1 MGQILLENKAQLGQ
15 LLLARGV
22 VSEEQVATALAE
34 QREKGHRKLLGEL
47 LVEMGYC
54 TENQIASALAEAYGV
69 PYAQMTPKICDAK
82 AVEILPREF
91 LEAHIVLPLF
101 RVHDMLTVAVSEPTN
116 VFLIDEIERISGCR
130 VQVVCSTTKDI
141 KATLQ
146 TYLPAANVFVID
158 DIIDE
163 QGLEEFTLIENI
175 TQDIGDLEEV
185 AGQSPVVK
193 LVNYLLY
200 NAVRENASDIHIEPG
215 DKKLRVRYRVDGK
228 LYEKMRPPYQMHS
241 AIVSRVKIMAEL
253 DIAQRRLPQDGGI
266 HVLVEGRPID
276 LRVSVM
282 PGTFGEK
289 VVVRVIDP
297 QKILYNLEALGFTY
311 ENLRRFRQVIQSPN
325 GVVLVTGPTGSGK
338 NTTLYAALAELNN
351 EEVNICTVEDPVEC
365 NMPAI
370 NQFQVNTSVG
380 FQFSTALRSLLRQDP
395 DIIMVGEIRDDETAS
410 IAVQAALTGHLVL
423 STLHTNDAP
432 GAVTRLLDLG
442 VAPYLLSA
450 SLKGVLA
457 QRLVRRICS
466 NCKSQYDPP
475 ASIRRIVEAQ
485 GGEVGTYYR
494 GVGCKKCRNTGYA
507 GRIAIHELLVPD
519 DEISEMINERISA
532 KKLRAKALEKGMLP
546 LHSDGI
552 EKVKAGIVSIDEVLR
567 TAVIDGPMLSGLT

>member
-1 MGQILLENKAQLGQ
+1 MVQILLENKTQLGQ

-22 VSEEQVATALAE
+22 VSEEQIEKALVE

-54 TENQIASALAEAYGV
+54 TENQIAAALAEAYGV
-69 PYAQMTPKICDAK
+69 PYAQMSPKLCDPK
-82 AVEILPREF
+82 TVEILPREF
-91 LEAHIVLPLF
+91 LEAHVVLPLF
-101 RVHDMLTVAVSEPTN
+101 KVHDVLTVAVSEPTN

-130 VQVVCSTTKDI
+130 VQVVCSTSKDI

-175 TQDIGDLEEV
+175 TQDISNLEEV

-200 NAVRENASDIHIEPG
+200 NAVRENASDIHIEPD

-228 LYEKMRPPYQMHS
+228 LYEKMRPPHQMH
-241 AIVSRVKIMAEL
+241 AAVVSRVKIMAEL

-289 VVVRVIDP
+289 VVIRVIDP
-297 QKILYNLEALGFTY
+297 QKILYNLEGLGFTY
-311 ENLRRFRQVIQSPN
+311 DNLLKFREVIQTPN

-351 EEVNICTVEDPVEC
+351 DEVNICTVEDPVEC
-365 NMPAI
+365 NMSGI
-370 NQFQVNTSVG
+370 NQFQVNASVG
-380 FQFSTALRSLLRQDP
+380 FAFSTALRSLLRQDP
-395 DIIMVGEIRDDETAS
+395 DIIMVGEIRDDATAS

-450 SLKGVLA
+450 SLRGVIA

-466 NCKSQYDPP
+466 NCKTEYDPP
-475 ASIRRIVEAQ
+475 ASIRRMVEGQ
-485 GGEVGTYYR
+485 GGDVAKFYR
-494 GVGCKKCRNTGYA
+494 GVGCKKCRNTGHS
-507 GRIAIHELLVPD
+507 GRIAIHELFVPD
-519 DEISEMINERISA
+519 DEICEMINDRINT
-532 KKLRAKALEKGMLP
+532 KKLRAKALEKGMVP
-546 LHSDGI
+546 LYHDGI
-552 EKVKAGIVSIDEVLR
+552 EKVKAGIVSIEEILR
-567 TAVIDGPMLSGLT
+567 TVASDGPGT